1 MSTRETK
8 FATLQPRAE
17 RSQSPEEKELATD
30 KFIEDGQMSSKISFS
45 QGKKRLR
52 PVEETVFKNMI
63 IPIPDKKSE
72 ARKRR
77 RVRCDVTLRN
87 FSMD

>member
-1 MSTRETK
+1 
-8 FATLQPRAE
+8 
-17 RSQSPEEKELATD
+17 
-30 KFIEDGQMSSKISFS
+30 MSSKISFS

-63 IPIPDKKSE
+63 IPMPDKKSE

-87 FSMD
+87 FTEK